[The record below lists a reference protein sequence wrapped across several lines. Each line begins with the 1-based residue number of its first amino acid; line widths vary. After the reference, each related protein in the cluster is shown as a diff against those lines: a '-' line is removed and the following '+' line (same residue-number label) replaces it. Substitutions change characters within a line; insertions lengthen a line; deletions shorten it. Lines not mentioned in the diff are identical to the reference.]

1 MILFTLV
8 VPTGC
13 LLGSVLS
20 TIDVLREIN
29 FLAKARAGRQIAP
42 PVAWRV
48 VDHQGRRVGAS
59 FPCYA
64 FANEREAARRPAA
77 HKVLLVPPLMMVT
90 IPGLRR
96 LVAQNSGICH
106 LLQAHAPQ
114 GWIGA
119 CGTGVWLLGRAGLLD
134 NQPTPLPWL
143 YQSGF
148 MADFPKVPVT
158 SENHLVVA
166 HHLVMANAPSLVHE
180 LVLKLLD
187 VVGLSDLAS
196 AARDKFL
203 VNPERQHLVE
213 LIPEKVVGASRDAP
227 LHRAIAW
234 MEAHA
239 GEPIAIGEVAKA
251 VAVSER
257 TLVRLFQRHM
267 GRSPLRYLN
276 ELRVKRAQMWLEVT
290 WRSIHEI
297 SLASG
302 YSEPAA
308 FRRMFRQITGIT
320 PAEHRARFTLRTPRA
335 VWQVAAVEDVQ
346 GGLTKQRRNG

>member
-13 LLGSVLS
+13 LLGAVLS
-20 TIDVLREIN
+20 AVDVLREIN
-29 FLAKARAGRQIAP
+29 FLSRARAGRQVAAS
-42 PVAWRV
+42 VAWRV
-48 VDHQGRRVGAS
+48 VDKRGKRMSPS
-59 FPCYA
+59 FPCYTSA
-64 FANEREAARRPAA
+64 GEREDSRRTPT
-77 HKVLLVPPLMMVT
+77 HQVLLVPPLMMVT

-96 LVAQNSGICH
+96 LVAQNAEVVH

-148 MADFPKVPVT
+148 TAEFPKVPVT
-158 SENHLVVA
+158 SENHVVVS
-166 HHLVMANAPSLVHE
+166 HHLVMANAPSLLHE

-187 VVGLSDLAS
+187 VVGLSDVAS
-196 AARDKFL
+196 AARDKFI

-213 LIPEKVVGASRDAP
+213 MIPEKVVGVSRDAP

-239 GEPIAIGEVAKA
+239 GEPIAIGDVADA

-257 TLVRLFQRHM
+257 TLSRLFQRHL
-267 GRSPLRYLN
+267 GCSPLRYLQ

-290 WRSIHEI
+290 WRSVHEI
-297 SLASG
+297 AQASG
-302 YSEPAA
+302 YAEPAA
-308 FRRMFRQITGIT
+308 FRRMFRQITGMT
-320 PAEHRARFTLRTPRA
+320 PAEHRARFTVRTPRA
-335 VWQVAAVEDVQ
+335 VWQLAAIEDVREAST
-346 GGLTKQRRNG
+346 LRQRS